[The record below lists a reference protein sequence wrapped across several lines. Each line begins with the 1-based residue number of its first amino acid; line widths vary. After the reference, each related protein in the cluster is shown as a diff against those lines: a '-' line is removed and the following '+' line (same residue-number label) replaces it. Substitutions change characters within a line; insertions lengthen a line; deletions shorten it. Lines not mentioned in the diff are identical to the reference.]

1 MLKFFRGKECITNKS
16 EIESFRNGLNS
27 FKNDRES
34 IFIFNT
40 LNIIECPVQ
49 AKIVEIHCKC
59 NICKDNTI
67 IQKRRGRK

>member
-1 MLKFFRGKECITNKS
+1 MLKFFTGKEYITNKF
-16 EIESFRNGLNS
+16 EIKSFRNGLNG
-27 FKNDRES
+27 FKNDKVFLFL
-34 IFIFNT
+34 IT